1 MRAEDWILNELAD
14 NLAVRCPTC
23 GTTTNKKLN
32 PPIARNVQRLKAR
45 GVADEEDIREAEKGK
60 TYRIIPTNPNQCPN
74 CGTDIANVAPQ
85 MRRVTWHG
93 FNPDGS
99 PQPAVEEDDYEIVID
114 QFRGRYNELNT
125 MVKSRKQLAAEYGD
139 IIENDVTYPTKADKK
154 AAMVERSRARGDGLI
169 DTGFFDRW

>member
-1 MRAEDWILNELAD
+1 MKAEEWIIRELAD
-14 NLAVRCPTC
+14 NLAVRCPSCNTI
-23 GTTTNKKLN
+23 TNKKLN

-45 GVADEEDIREAEKGK
+45 GLADKDDLKEVEKGK

-74 CGTDIANVAPQ
+74 CGTNIANEAPQ

-99 PQPAVEEDDYEIVID
+99 PQPVVEEDDYEIVIN
-114 QFRGRYNELNT
+114 QWRGRHNELNT
-125 MVKSRKQLAAEYGD
+125 IVKSRKQLAAEYAD
-139 IIENDVTYPTKADKK
+139 IIEDDTAYPTKRVKK
-154 AAMVERSRARGDGLI
+154 EAMIERSRARRDGLT